1 MKSQKLGKNTS
12 EVEVQNISNNDI
24 WLYVNGNEFFLP
36 YMEYPWFKGA
46 KVKEIYNLE
55 LLHDKHLHWSD
66 LDIDLEIDS
75 LYNPERYSLVYK

>member
-1 MKSQKLGKNTS
+1 MKNTS
-12 EVEVQNISNNDI
+12 EVEVQNISNNGI
-24 WLYVNGNEFFLP
+24 WLYVNGNEFFLS
-36 YMEYPWFKGA
+36 YKEYPWFKEA

-75 LYNPERYSLVYK
+75 LYNPERYPLVYK